1 MTNVR
6 VIRVPGSGRE
16 DTTFDHRAGIVAETV
31 GAEQLA
37 LQLVRVQPGVRSQA
51 HEHVHESAGY
61 VLEGELV
68 VWFGVDLTKHV
79 TARPGDFLFIP
90 PQEAHVVANYGDADA
105 VLLLARAAPQ
115 AQEPA
120 DNRPALDRLA
130 HLLEPPSKL
139 PPPRAPRR
147 PV

>member
-1 MTNVR
+1 MSNVR
-6 VIRVPGSGRE
+6 VIRVPGTGRT
-16 DTTFDHRAGIVAETV
+16 DTSFEHRAGVVAETV

-51 HEHVHESAGY
+51 HEHEHETAAY

-68 VWFGVDLTKHV
+68 VWFGEGLVKHV
-79 TARPGDFLFIP
+79 AARPGDFVFVP
-90 PQEAHVVANYGDADA
+90 AKEPHVLARYGDAEA
-105 VLLLARAAPQ
+105 VALVARADPA

-120 DNRPALDRLA
+120 KAHPALDRLA
-130 HLLEPPSKL
+130 HLLQPPSKL

-147 PV
+147 PL

>member
-1 MTNVR
+1 MSNVR
-6 VIRVPGSGRE
+6 VIRVPGTGRT
-16 DTTFDHRAGIVAETV
+16 DTSFEHRAGVVAETV

-51 HEHVHESAGY
+51 HEHEHETAAY

-68 VWFGVDLTKHV
+68 VWFGEGLVKHV
-79 TARPGDFLFIP
+79 AARPGDFVFVP
-90 PQEAHVVANYGDADA
+90 AKEPHVLASYGDAEA
-105 VLLLARAAPQ
+105 VALVARADPA

-120 DNRPALDRLA
+120 KGHPTLDRLA
-130 HLLEPPSKL
+130 HLLQPPSKL

-147 PV
+147 PL